1 MKRLVQILCAVVLF
15 SSLAQAAEQSIKV
28 VGSSTVYPFT
38 TVVAERFG
46 KDTKFGTP
54 IVESTG
60 TGGGM
65 KLFCAGIGT
74 NSPSVTNA
82 SRAIKDKEAA
92 LCEKNGVSFVEF
104 KVGNDGIAF
113 ANSVKGP
120 KVDVTKEQLWQ
131 AMALLGPQ
139 PKKWSDI
146 DPSLPDY
153 EIKIMTPP
161 PTSGTRD
168 AWNSLVMKKGCP
180 KDILKEKGKK
190 ACYQLREDGGVIE
203 VGENDTLLINKM
215 VGDTQ
220 LFAIFGFSYL
230 DSSRDKVQAAKIEG
244 SVISLDSIQSY
255 DYPIARPLFIYFKKE
270 HMDIVPGLEKFMKT
284 YINKK
289 AMGPRGYLMDLG
301 LVPLDKETFK
311 EMRKRTKL
319 K

>member
-46 KDTKFGTP
+46 KDTKYGTP

-65 KLFCAGIGT
+65 KLFCAGIGINT
-74 NSPSVTNA
+74 PSVTNA
-82 SRAIKDKEAA
+82 SRAIKSKEAA
-92 LCEKNGVSFVEF
+92 LCEKNGASFVEF

-120 KVDVTKEQLWQ
+120 KIDITKEQLWQ
-131 AMALLGPQ
+131 AMSLLGPQ

-146 DPSLPDY
+146 DPSLPNYD
-153 EIKIMTPP
+153 IKIMTPP

-180 KDILKEKGKK
+180 ADILKEKGKK
-190 ACYQLREDGGVIE
+190 ACYQMREDGGVIE

-215 VGDTQ
+215 GGDKQ

-270 HMDIVPGLEKFMKT
+270 HMDVVPGREKFMKT
-284 YINKK
+284 YISKK

-301 LVPLDKETFK
+301 LVPLDKATFK
-311 EMRKRTKL
+311 EMKKRTKL

>member
-215 VGDTQ
+215 QGDTQ

-289 AMGPRGYLMDLG
+289 AMGKRGYLMDLG

>member
-46 KDTKFGTP
+46 KDTKYGTP

-65 KLFCAGIGT
+65 KLFCAGIGINT
-74 NSPSVTNA
+74 PSVTNA
-82 SRAIKDKEAA
+82 SRAIKSKEAA

-113 ANSVKGP
+113 ANSVEGP
-120 KVDVTKEQLWQ
+120 KIDITKEQLWQ

-146 DPSLPDY
+146 DPSLPNYD
-153 EIKIMTPP
+153 IKIMTPP

-180 KDILKEKGKK
+180 ADILKEKGKK

-215 VGDTQ
+215 GGDKQ

-270 HMDIVPGLEKFMKT
+270 HMDVVPGLQKFMKT
-284 YINKK
+284 YISKK

-301 LVPLDKETFK
+301 LVPLDKATFK
-311 EMRKRTKL
+311 EMKKRTKL

>member
-1 MKRLVQILCAVVLF
+1 MKKLVQILCAVVLF
-15 SSLAQAAEQSIKV
+15 SSLTQAAEQSIKV

-46 KDTKFGTP
+46 KDSKHGTP

-82 SRAIKDKEAA
+82 SRAIKDKEAK

-120 KVDVTKEQLWQ
+120 KIDVTKEQLWQ
-131 AMALLGPQ
+131 AMADLGTR
-139 PKKWSDI
+139 PKLWSDI
-146 DPSLPDY
+146 DPSLPSY

-161 PTSGTRD
+161 ATSGTRD
-168 AWNSLVMKKGCP
+168 AWVDLVMNKGCP
-180 KDILKEKGKK
+180 KEIKDKDKK
-190 ACYQLREDGGVIE
+190 SCSILREDGAVIE
-203 VGENDTLLINKM
+203 VGENDTLLINKLTADREM
-215 VGDTQ
+215 
-220 LFAIFGFSYL
+220 FAIFGFSYL
-230 DSSRDKVQAAKIEG
+230 DASRDKIQAAQIEG
-244 SVISLDSIQSY
+244 KTISLDTIQSY
-255 DYPIARPLFIYFKKE
+255 EYPIARPLFVYFKKE
-270 HMDIVPGLEKFMKT
+270 HMDVVPGLKGFMKA
-284 YINKK
+284 YISNR
-289 AMGPRGYLMDLG
+289 AMGKRGYLSDLG
-301 LVPLDKETFK
+301 LVPLDEATFE
-311 EMRKRTKL
+311 EMVKRTKL

>member
-46 KDTKFGTP
+46 KDTKYGTP

-65 KLFCAGIGT
+65 KLFCAGIGINT
-74 NSPSVTNA
+74 PSVTNA
-82 SRAIKDKEAA
+82 SRAIKSKEAA

-120 KVDVTKEQLWQ
+120 KIDVTKEQLWQ

-146 DPSLPDY
+146 DPSLPNYD
-153 EIKIMTPP
+153 IKIMTPP

-180 KDILKEKGKK
+180 ADILKEKGKK
-190 ACYQLREDGGVIE
+190 ACYQMREDGGVIE

-215 VGDTQ
+215 AGDKQ

-284 YINKK
+284 YISKK

-301 LVPLDKETFK
+301 LVPLDKATFK

>member
-46 KDTKFGTP
+46 KDTKYATP
-54 IVESTG
+54 VVESTG

-65 KLFCAGIGT
+65 KLFCAGIGINT
-74 NSPSVTNA
+74 PSVTNA
-82 SRAIKDKEAA
+82 SRAIKSKEAA
-92 LCEKNGVSFVEF
+92 LCEKNGASFVEF

-120 KVDVTKEQLWQ
+120 KIDITKEQLWQ
-131 AMALLGPQ
+131 AMSLLGPQ

-146 DPSLPDY
+146 DPSLPNYD
-153 EIKIMTPP
+153 IKIMTPP

-180 KDILKEKGKK
+180 ADILKEKGKK

-203 VGENDTLLINKM
+203 VGENDTLLINKIG
-215 VGDTQ
+215 GDKQ

-270 HMDIVPGLEKFMKT
+270 HMDVVPGLEKFMKT
-284 YINKK
+284 YISKK

-301 LVPLDKETFK
+301 LVPLDKATFK
-311 EMRKRTKL
+311 EMKKRTKL

>member
-1 MKRLVQILCAVVLF
+1 MKRLVQSLCAVVLF
-15 SSLAQAAEQSIKV
+15 SSLAQAATNNIKV

-46 KDTKFGTP
+46 KDTKYGTP

-65 KLFCAGIGT
+65 KLFCAGIGINT
-74 NSPSVTNA
+74 PSVTNA
-82 SRAIKDKEAA
+82 SRAIKGKEAA

-120 KVDVTKEQLWQ
+120 KIDVTKEQLWQ

-146 DPSLPDY
+146 DPSLPNYD
-153 EIKIMTPP
+153 IKIMTPP

-180 KDILKEKGKK
+180 ADILKEKGKK
-190 ACYQLREDGGVIE
+190 ACYQMREDGGVIE

-215 VGDTQ
+215 GGDKQ

-255 DYPIARPLFIYFKKE
+255 EYPIARPLFIYFKKE
-270 HMDIVPGLEKFMKT
+270 HMDVVPGLEKFMKT
-284 YINKK
+284 YISKK

-301 LVPLDKETFK
+301 LVPLDKATFK
-311 EMRKRTKL
+311 EMKKRTKL

>member
-46 KDTKFGTP
+46 KDTKYGTP

-65 KLFCAGIGT
+65 KLFCAGIGI

-82 SRAIKDKEAA
+82 SRAIKAKEVA

-120 KVDVTKEQLWQ
+120 KIDVTKEQLWQ
-131 AMALLGPQ
+131 AMSLLGPQ

-146 DPSLPDY
+146 DPSLPNYD
-153 EIKIMTPP
+153 IKIMTPP

-180 KDILKEKGKK
+180 ADILKEKGKK
-190 ACYQLREDGGVIE
+190 ACYQMREDGGVIE

-215 VGDTQ
+215 GGDKQ

-244 SVISLDSIQSY
+244 KEISLDSIQSY
-255 DYPIARPLFIYFKKE
+255 EYPIARPLFVYFKQQ
-270 HMDIVPGLEKFMKT
+270 HMDIVPGLEKFMKA
-284 YINKK
+284 YISKK

-301 LVPLDKETFK
+301 LVPLDKDTFK
-311 EMRKRTKL
+311 EMVEKTKL

>member
-46 KDTKFGTP
+46 KDTKYGTP

-65 KLFCAGIGT
+65 KLFCAGIGINT
-74 NSPSVTNA
+74 PSVTNA
-82 SRAIKDKEAA
+82 SRAIKSKEAA

-113 ANSVKGP
+113 ANSVEGP
-120 KVDVTKEQLWQ
+120 KIDITKEQLWQ

-146 DPSLPDY
+146 DPSLPNYD
-153 EIKIMTPP
+153 IKIMTPP

-180 KDILKEKGKK
+180 ADILKEKGKK
-190 ACYQLREDGGVIE
+190 ACYQMREDGGVIE

-215 VGDTQ
+215 GGDKE

-284 YINKK
+284 YISKK

-301 LVPLDKETFK
+301 LVPLDKATFK
-311 EMRKRTKL
+311 EMKKRTKL

>member
-46 KDTKFGTP
+46 KDTKYATP
-54 IVESTG
+54 VVESTG

-65 KLFCAGIGT
+65 KLFCAGIGINT
-74 NSPSVTNA
+74 PSVTNA
-82 SRAIKDKEAA
+82 SRAIKSKEAA
-92 LCEKNGVSFVEF
+92 LCEKNGASFVEF

-120 KVDVTKEQLWQ
+120 KIDITKEQLWQ

-146 DPSLPDY
+146 DPSLPNYD
-153 EIKIMTPP
+153 IKIMTPP

-180 KDILKEKGKK
+180 ADILKEKGKK

-215 VGDTQ
+215 VGDKQ

-270 HMDIVPGLEKFMKT
+270 HMDVVPGLEKFMKA
-284 YINKK
+284 YISKK

-311 EMRKRTKL
+311 EMVKRTKL

>member
-1 MKRLVQILCAVVLF
+1 MKKLVQILCAVVLF

-46 KDTKFGTP
+46 KDSKHGTP

-82 SRAIKDKEAA
+82 SRAIKDKEAK
-92 LCEKNGVSFVEF
+92 LCEKNGVSFIEF

-120 KVDVTKEQLWQ
+120 KVNVTKEQLWQ
-131 AMALLGPQ
+131 AMADLGTR
-139 PKKWSDI
+139 PKLWSDI
-146 DPSLPDY
+146 DPSLPGY

-161 PTSGTRD
+161 ATSGTRD
-168 AWNSLVMKKGCP
+168 AWVDLVMNEGCP
-180 KDILKEKGKK
+180 KEIKDKDKES
-190 ACYQLREDGGVIE
+190 CSILREDGAVIE
-203 VGENDTLLINKM
+203 VGENDTLLINKLTADREM
-215 VGDTQ
+215 
-220 LFAIFGFSYL
+220 FAIFGFSYL
-230 DSSRDKVQAAKIEG
+230 DSSRDKIQAAQIEG
-244 SVISLDSIQSY
+244 KTISLESIQSY
-255 DYPIARPLFIYFKKE
+255 EYPIARPLFVYFKKE
-270 HMDIVPGLEKFMKT
+270 HMDVVPGLKEFMKA
-284 YINKK
+284 YISNR
-289 AMGPRGYLMDLG
+289 AMGKRGYLSDLG
-301 LVPLDKETFK
+301 LVPLDEATFK
-311 EMRKRTKL
+311 EMVKRTKL

>member
-15 SSLAQAAEQSIKV
+15 SSLAQAAYQQSIKV

-46 KDTKFGTP
+46 KDTKYGTP

-65 KLFCAGIGT
+65 KLFCAGIDI

-82 SRAIKDKEAA
+82 SRAIKGKEVK
-92 LCEKNGVSFVEF
+92 LCEKNGVSFIEF

-120 KVDVTKEQLWQ
+120 KINVTKEQLWQ
-131 AMALLGPQ
+131 AMALEGSH

-146 DPSLPDY
+146 DPSLPNY
-153 EIKIMTPP
+153 NIKIMTPP

-180 KDILKEKGKK
+180 KDILEAKGKK
-190 ACYQLREDGGVIE
+190 VCYQMREDGGVIE

-215 VGDTQ
+215 VGDREM
-220 LFAIFGFSYL
+220 FAIFGFSYL

-244 SVISLDSIQSY
+244 SEISLDSIQSY
-255 DYPIARPLFIYFKKE
+255 EYPIARPLFIYFKKE
-270 HMDIVPGLEKFMKT
+270 HMDIIPGLEKFMKT
-284 YINKK
+284 YISKK

-311 EMRKRTKL
+311 EMVKRTK
-319 K
+319 

>member
-46 KDTKFGTP
+46 KDTKYGTP

-65 KLFCAGIGT
+65 KLFCAGIGINT
-74 NSPSVTNA
+74 PSVTNA
-82 SRAIKDKEAA
+82 SRAIKSKEAA

-120 KVDVTKEQLWQ
+120 KIDVTKEQLWQ

-146 DPSLPDY
+146 DPSLPNYD
-153 EIKIMTPP
+153 IKIMTPP

-180 KDILKEKGKK
+180 ADILKEKGKK

-215 VGDTQ
+215 VGDKQ

-284 YINKK
+284 YISKK

-301 LVPLDKETFK
+301 LVPLDKATFK
-311 EMRKRTKL
+311 EMKKRTKL

>member
-46 KDTKFGTP
+46 KDTKYATP
-54 IVESTG
+54 VVESTG

-65 KLFCAGIGT
+65 KLFCAGIGINT
-74 NSPSVTNA
+74 PSVTNA
-82 SRAIKDKEAA
+82 SRAIKSKEAA
-92 LCEKNGVSFVEF
+92 LCEKNGASFVEF

-120 KVDVTKEQLWQ
+120 KIDITKEQLWQ
-131 AMALLGPQ
+131 AMSLLGPQ

-146 DPSLPDY
+146 DPSLPNYD
-153 EIKIMTPP
+153 IKIMTPP

-180 KDILKEKGKK
+180 ADILKEKGKK

-215 VGDTQ
+215 GGDKQ

-270 HMDIVPGLEKFMKT
+270 HMDVVPGLEKFMKT
-284 YINKK
+284 YISKK

-301 LVPLDKETFK
+301 LVPLDKATFK
-311 EMRKRTKL
+311 VMKKRTKL

>member
-46 KDTKFGTP
+46 KDTKYATP
-54 IVESTG
+54 VVESTG

-65 KLFCAGIGT
+65 KLFCAGIGINT
-74 NSPSVTNA
+74 PSVTNA
-82 SRAIKDKEAA
+82 SRAIKSKEAA
-92 LCEKNGVSFVEF
+92 LCEKNGASFVEF

-120 KVDVTKEQLWQ
+120 KIDITKEQLWQ
-131 AMALLGPQ
+131 AMSLLGPQ

-146 DPSLPDY
+146 DPSLPNYD
-153 EIKIMTPP
+153 IKIMTPP

-180 KDILKEKGKK
+180 ADILKEKGKK
-190 ACYQLREDGGVIE
+190 ACYQMREDGGVIE

-215 VGDTQ
+215 GGDKQ

-270 HMDIVPGLEKFMKT
+270 HMDVVPGLEKFMKT
-284 YINKK
+284 YISKK

-301 LVPLDKETFK
+301 LVPLDKATFK
-311 EMRKRTKL
+311 EMKKRTKL

>member
-1 MKRLVQILCAVVLF
+1 MKKLVQILCAVVLF
-15 SSLAQAAEQSIKV
+15 SSLTQAAEQSIKV

-46 KDTKFGTP
+46 KDSKHGTP

-82 SRAIKDKEAA
+82 SRAIKDKEAK

-120 KVDVTKEQLWQ
+120 KIDVTKEQLWQ
-131 AMALLGPQ
+131 AMADLGTR
-139 PKKWSDI
+139 PKLWSDI
-146 DPSLPDY
+146 DPSLPSY

-161 PTSGTRD
+161 ATSGTRD
-168 AWNSLVMKKGCP
+168 AWVDLVMNKGCP
-180 KDILKEKGKK
+180 KEIKDKDKK
-190 ACYQLREDGGVIE
+190 SCSILREDGAVIE
-203 VGENDTLLINKM
+203 VGENDTLLINKLTADREM
-215 VGDTQ
+215 
-220 LFAIFGFSYL
+220 FAIFGFSYL
-230 DSSRDKVQAAKIEG
+230 DASRDKIQAAQIEG
-244 SVISLDSIQSY
+244 KTISLDTIQSY
-255 DYPIARPLFIYFKKE
+255 EYPIARPLFVYFKKE
-270 HMDIVPGLEKFMKT
+270 HMDVVPGLKGFMKA
-284 YINKK
+284 YISKR
-289 AMGPRGYLMDLG
+289 AMGKRGYLSDLG
-301 LVPLDKETFK
+301 LVPLDEATFE
-311 EMRKRTKL
+311 EMVKRTKL

>member
-46 KDTKFGTP
+46 KDTKYSTP

-65 KLFCAGIGT
+65 KLFCAGIGINT
-74 NSPSVTNA
+74 PSVTNA
-82 SRAIKDKEAA
+82 SRAIKSKEAA
-92 LCEKNGVSFVEF
+92 LCEKNGASFVEF

-120 KVDVTKEQLWQ
+120 KIDVTKEQLWQ

-146 DPSLPDY
+146 DPSLPNYD
-153 EIKIMTPP
+153 IKIMTPP

-180 KDILKEKGKK
+180 ADILKEKGKK
-190 ACYQLREDGGVIE
+190 ACYQMREDGGVIE

-215 VGDTQ
+215 GGDKE

-284 YINKK
+284 YISKK

-301 LVPLDKETFK
+301 LVPLDKATFK
-311 EMRKRTKL
+311 EMKKRTKL